1 MHIKNSG
8 VNRNRLAREI
18 MLKNDGQRDAPNL
31 VQLESAQVRKDHHLQ
46 QVLSLQQSQ
55 MKAKEMLAG
64 F

>member
-1 MHIKNSG
+1 
-8 VNRNRLAREI
+8 

-31 VQLESAQVRKDHHLQ
+31 VQLESAQVRKDHHLR